1 MRKLLVLLLM
11 SATASVSFGCVA
23 TRKFTRGEV
32 KTASDQLNARIDTT
46 DGQIK
51 ETRDSVDRV
60 NQRVTSVDG
69 RVTGVDG
76 RVTDLDTR
84 TTQGMN
90 GLKGDVQNVDQKAQ
104 TVATRA
110 AGDVVILDQK
120 FQNRNHFTMTAE
132 KSVQFKFDSAQ
143 LDGKYMAVLDEVA
156 GMLEQNPDSIVV
168 LQGRTDSV
176 GDKEYNVKLGDRR
189 VESVRRYLAV
199 EKNVQVYK
207 IHQISMGAARPV
219 ASNDSRGGRE
229 KNRAVTMMI
238 LVPKT
243 EGSVAAK

>member
-90 GLKGDVQNVDQKAQ
+90 GLKGDVQNVDQKAGQAQ

-176 GDKEYNVKLGDRR
+176 GDKN
-189 VESVRRYLAV
+189 
-199 EKNVQVYK
+199 
-207 IHQISMGAARPV
+207 
-219 ASNDSRGGRE
+219 
-229 KNRAVTMMI
+229 
-238 LVPKT
+238 
-243 EGSVAAK
+243 

>member
-1 MRKLLVLLLM
+1 M
-11 SATASVSFGCVA
+11 
-23 TRKFTRGEV
+23 
-32 KTASDQLNARIDTT
+32 
-46 DGQIK
+46 
-51 ETRDSVDRV
+51 
-60 NQRVTSVDG
+60 
-69 RVTGVDG
+69 
-76 RVTDLDTR
+76 
-84 TTQGMN
+84 
-90 GLKGDVQNVDQKAQ
+90 
-104 TVATRA
+104 
-110 AGDVVILDQK
+110 ILDQK

-176 GDKEYNVKLGDRR
+176 GGKDYNVKLGDRR

-219 ASNDSRGGRE
+219 ASNDSRDGRE